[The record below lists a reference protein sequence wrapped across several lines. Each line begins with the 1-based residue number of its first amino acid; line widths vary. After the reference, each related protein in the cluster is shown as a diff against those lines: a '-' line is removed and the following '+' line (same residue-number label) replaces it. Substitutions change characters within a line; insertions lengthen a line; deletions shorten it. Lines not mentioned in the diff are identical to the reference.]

1 VELKPFQKTSWRQI
15 TLDVE
20 QQQRRG
26 GIYFVAVNMAVAYMT
41 EALQQPAAFTQK
53 EIIIYDRL
61 NCYVFSS

>member
-53 EIIIYDRL
+53 NNYLRSLKLLCFL
-61 NCYVFSS
+61 N